1 MKDLEAKNIMYLQ
14 KKLIWFHWVLTL
26 KKDYNQK
33 MQQSNIHM
41 EQIKKQF
48 TKKEEIKCLN
58 IIGQ

>member
-33 MQQSNIHM
+33 MQ
-41 EQIKKQF
+41 
-48 TKKEEIKCLN
+48 
-58 IIGQ
+58 